1 MVLVYLLRGDNEDL
15 YGLWSL
21 GVRGGG
27 VLEWLIW
34 RYVLVFED
42 VFFFFFE
49 IMDDIVI
56 GC

>member
-1 MVLVYLLRGDNEDL
+1 MVLVYLLRGDNVDL
-15 YGLWSL
+15 YGLWRL

-27 VLEWLIW
+27 VLGWSIW